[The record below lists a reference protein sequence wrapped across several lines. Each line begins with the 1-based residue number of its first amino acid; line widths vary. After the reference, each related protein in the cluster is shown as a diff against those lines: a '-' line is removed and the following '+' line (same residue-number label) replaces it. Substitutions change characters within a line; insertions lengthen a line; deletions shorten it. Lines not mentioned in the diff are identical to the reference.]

1 MAEKIA
7 GGNSSAMIEMLKDQ
21 RKFEKEAGIEG
32 LDDNNSAVAKRS
44 KKRMKQKAEM
54 GEKSVKQ
61 LDVKK
66 GFGPI
71 GRIPKAVPV
80 RPQPTVIRPTLLT
93 RGGSPT
99 PSDTPSMT
107 PSLLSEME
115 EFQKRNTATS
125 SSSSS
130 APTLSLAEGM
140 RLLDV
145 RTEREAQQMRDYEDS
160 LDRANPFNGN
170 NSMSQSDF
178 NNPPP
183 IDYFGRNNPD
193 SYTDQLGPESQ
204 LSQSAYDRE
213 EYMGVDSNLIRN
225 IDARFIEMRRREDAE
240 AAYAMTFD
248 RVREAG
254 VLAGS
259 DLLNKDSFRDPAKDY
274 DGEDRY
280 GDSGF
285 RRGRTARNENPDIDL
300 ENLESAFEDDL
311 GFYEYKDQGLATR
324 GAMLATTV
332 QPQDQIRGFIDQSEQ
347 KGGRFY
353 AEDSGLEQSNN
364 LNDRMSRMNIIR
376 RTKDSQIDKFTNRSG
391 KDAFLR
397 SQGASMAS
405 ISELR
410 NKEVDW
416 KQPSRS
422 FKNTQVGLVRKGVR
436 TGRLMDSE
444 FEP

>member
-1 MAEKIA
+1 
-7 GGNSSAMIEMLKDQ
+7 
-21 RKFEKEAGIEG
+21 
-32 LDDNNSAVAKRS
+32 
-44 KKRMKQKAEM
+44 
-54 GEKSVKQ
+54 
-61 LDVKK
+61 
-66 GFGPI
+66 
-71 GRIPKAVPV
+71 
-80 RPQPTVIRPTLLT
+80 
-93 RGGSPT
+93 
-99 PSDTPSMT
+99 
-107 PSLLSEME
+107 
-115 EFQKRNTATS
+115 
-125 SSSSS
+125 
-130 APTLSLAEGM
+130 
-140 RLLDV
+140 
-145 RTEREAQQMRDYEDS
+145 
-160 LDRANPFNGN
+160 
-170 NSMSQSDF
+170 
-178 NNPPP
+178 
-183 IDYFGRNNPD
+183 
-193 SYTDQLGPESQ
+193 
-204 LSQSAYDRE
+204 
-213 EYMGVDSNLIRN
+213 
-225 IDARFIEMRRREDAE
+225 MRRREDAE

-410 NKEVDW
+410 NKEIDW

-422 FKNTQVGLVRKGVR
+422 FKNNQVGLVRKGVR